1 MAKTEVIIEA
11 IVFVSLVYAYAKLCT
26 HREIGIWGRF
36 IEMGALYGWSIGTIL
51 GNIKFTFWAIG
62 IAVIGLFKILTT
74 KKAKSEGRN
83 KGLVS

>member
-11 IVFVSLVYAYAKLCT
+11 IVFVCLVYAYAKLCT
-26 HREIGIWGRF
+26 HREIGLWGRI
-36 IEMGALYGWSIGTIL
+36 IEMGALYGWSIWTIL

-83 KGLVS
+83 KGLIS

>member
-1 MAKTEVIIEA
+1 MAKTEVIVEF
-11 IVFVSLVYAYAKLCT
+11 IVFISLVYAYAKLCT
-26 HREIGIWGRF
+26 KRNISVWGRL
-36 IEMGALYGWSIGTIL
+36 IEMGALYGWSIWTIL
-51 GNIKFTFWAIG
+51 GNIKFTIWAIG